1 MPANVLSH
9 LQQAKCVSS
18 SLPSQRNG
26 TKSKWPLTSSRL
38 SFPLFLL
45 HLLTT
50 HFNMP
55 CCHFFKL
62 RTSENNMTILP
73 PTPIPHSKF
82 PDSFIGAMIPPIFQV
97 ISDLCNS
104 RSINFRFSRE
114 VIKTLWL
121 TGKSIDYSVGHL
133 HPRKPHVLEYST
145 NIIGIP
151 PEPKRLHLS
160 GSE

>member
-1 MPANVLSH
+1 MTANVFSPKLST
-9 LQQAKCVSS
+9 V
-18 SLPSQRNG
+18 
-26 TKSKWPLTSSRL
+26 
-38 SFPLFLL
+38 
-45 HLLTT
+45 LTT
-50 HFNMP
+50 FTYYTFQHAMLSL
-55 CCHFFKL
+55 FKL
-62 RTSENNMTILP
+62 RTSENNTTILP